1 MRKTR
6 KRRKAKQK
14 RINTINK
21 LRIFVGII
29 LTAYV
34 LFSIARDLGIYKWG

>member
-14 RINTINK
+14 RMNTISK

-34 LFSIARDLGIYKWG
+34 LFSIARDLGIYR